1 MDGVRIDKWLWAARF
16 FKTRTLAQEAIEAGR
31 VLIGGERVKLARPVH
46 IGDDVTIRIGDVLR
60 VVTVMGLSDQRGPAP
75 VAQNLYEETP
85 ESARLRAEAAA
96 ERGLFREPGAAIEHG
111 RPTKRDRRDLDRFR
125 SGR

>member
-16 FKTRTLAQEAIEAGR
+16 FKTRTLAQEAIDAGR
-31 VLIGGERVKLARPVH
+31 VLVGGERVKLARPLH

-60 VVTVMGLSDQRGPAP
+60 VVTVMGLSDKRGPAP

-96 ERGLFREPGAAIEHG
+96 ERRLFREPGAAIEHG

>member
-85 ESARLRAEAAA
+85 ESARRGAEGAA
-96 ERGLFREPGAAIEHG
+96 ERGLFRGRGAAFEHG
-111 RPTKRDRRDLDRFR
+111 RPPTFDRRDLDRFR

>member
-96 ERGLFREPGAAIEHG
+96 ERRLFPEPGAPDEPR
-111 RPTKRDRRDLDRFR
+111 RPPQRDRRDLDRFR